1 MTEFDEF
8 WACYPRKCAKGD
20 ARKAWKQTASIRP
33 DMDTLIAAVKAQCNS
48 EQWRKDGG
56 VYIPYP
62 ASWLRAERW
71 DDETEIALPK
81 PEKMRDRFDLA
92 NERFAAAQAQITP
105 EERARVK
112 ERFAALSG
120 VGKAMP

>member
-1 MTEFDEF
+1 
-8 WACYPRKCAKGD
+8 
-20 ARKAWKQTASIRP
+20 
-33 DMDTLIAAVKAQCNS
+33 MDTLIAAVKAQCNS

-62 ASWLRAERW
+62 SSWLRGERW
-71 DDETEIALPK
+71 EDAVEIELPK
-81 PEKMRDRFDLA
+81 PEKQRDRFDLA